1 MSKKAEK
8 MKTHSI
14 ATLRQIAKG
23 GGLSSVAAE
32 YELKRRGL
40 SILDDAAATPIPEE
54 ILDEVA
60 A

>member
-1 MSKKAEK
+1 MSKKSEK

-14 ATLRQIAKG
+14 ATLRQIVAG
-23 GGLSSVAAE
+23 GGLSAASAE

-40 SILDDAAATPIPEE
+40 SILDDAAATPLPEE

>member
-1 MSKKAEK
+1 MSKKSEK
-8 MKTHSI
+8 MKTHSV

-40 SILDDAAATPIPEE
+40 SILDDAAATALPEE
-54 ILDEVA
+54 TLEDVA

>member
-1 MSKKAEK
+1 MSKKSEK

-40 SILDDAAATPIPEE
+40 SVLDAQDQPLPEDILDD
-54 ILDEVA
+54 VA